1 MSPSLG
7 YRLLSYARRERAET
21 SALGVHAV
29 AFGNPLGGPIRRPAS
44 SARGVRRAALRE
56 RYGAIP
62 GAPAGARCDLGS
74 CVYRVVGAACGTID
88 RFQCKPD
95 GSAAKGSKQHA
106 FPGVAHERLQSPGGG
121 APLRQCVR
129 VVIPRAGQAET
140 SRARCGRRTIPPVSQ
155 ATDHVDGEA
164 LARSLADLNL
174 PDSDDIDV
182 QGGIAR
188 VVRGAAGVF
197 AGSGV
202 GLMLIAEDGHSLRY
216 VASSDELARELE
228 LAHEESGEGP
238 CVDAFVCDSCVST
251 EDLATES
258 RWPDLRAALAGRP
271 IRAVV
276 GMPTRLGA
284 PVGTLNVY
292 CDQPRA
298 WDESEIAA
306 LEAYNSLL
314 EARLAESLLTKQHD
328 RVVGQLQF
336 ALDSRV
342 AIERAI
348 GLLMGRD
355 GVDGATAFNELR
367 RAARSSRRRVNAV
380 AEELLAEHPQAA
392 ADVTP

>member
-1 MSPSLG
+1 MRSSGDP
-7 YRLLSYARRERAET
+7 ARA
-21 SALGVHAV
+21 S
-29 AFGNPLGGPIRRPAS
+29 RRNI
-44 SARGVRRAALRE
+44 AR
-56 RYGAIP
+56 
-62 GAPAGARCDLGS
+62 
-74 CVYRVVGAACGTID
+74 
-88 RFQCKPD
+88 
-95 GSAAKGSKQHA
+95 
-106 FPGVAHERLQSPGGG
+106 
-121 APLRQCVR
+121 
-129 VVIPRAGQAET
+129 IPRAAYH
-140 SRARCGRRTIPPVSQ
+140 PPVSQ
-155 ATDHVDGEA
+155 ATEHVDGEA

-174 PDSDDIDV
+174 PDSDEIDV

-216 VASSDELARELE
+216 VASSDEVARELE
-228 LAHEESGEGP
+228 LAHEQSGEGP
-238 CVDAFVCDSCVST
+238 CVDAFVFDSCVKT
-251 EDLATES
+251 DDLATES
-258 RWPDLRAALAGRP
+258 RWPELRAALADMS
-271 IRAVV
+271 IRAVI

-292 CDQPRA
+292 CDRPRA

-328 RVVGQLQF
+328 RVVAQLQF

-342 AIERAI
+342 TIERAI

-355 GVDGATAFNELR
+355 GIDGATAFNELR
-367 RAARSSRRRVNAV
+367 RTARSSRRRVNAV
-380 AEELLAEHPQAA
+380 AEELLAEHPEA

>member
-1 MSPSLG
+1 MIP
-7 YRLLSYARRERAET
+7 RAREGET
-21 SALGVHAV
+21 SA
-29 AFGNPLGGPIRRPAS
+29 RK
-44 SARGVRRAALRE
+44 RRAA
-56 RYGAIP
+56 Y
-62 GAPAGARCDLGS
+62 
-74 CVYRVVGAACGTID
+74 
-88 RFQCKPD
+88 
-95 GSAAKGSKQHA
+95 H
-106 FPGVAHERLQSPGGG
+106 
-121 APLRQCVR
+121 
-129 VVIPRAGQAET
+129 
-140 SRARCGRRTIPPVSQ
+140 PPVSQ
-155 ATDHVDGEA
+155 ATEHVDGEA

-174 PDSDDIDV
+174 PDGDDIDV

-216 VASSDELARELE
+216 VASSDNVARELE
-228 LAHEESGEGP
+228 RAHEQSGEGP
-238 CVDAFVCDSCVST
+238 CVDAFVFDSCVKT
-251 EDLATES
+251 EDLAGER
-258 RWPDLRAALAGRP
+258 RWPELRAALADKRV
-271 IRAVV
+271 RAVL

-292 CDQPRA
+292 CDRPRA

-314 EARLAESLLTKQHD
+314 EARLAEALLTKRHD

-342 AIERAI
+342 TIERAI